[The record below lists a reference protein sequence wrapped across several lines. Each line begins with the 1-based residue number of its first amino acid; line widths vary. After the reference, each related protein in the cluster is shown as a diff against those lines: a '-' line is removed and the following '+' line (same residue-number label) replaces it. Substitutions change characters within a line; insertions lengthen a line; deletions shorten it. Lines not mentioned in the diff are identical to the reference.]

1 MSVGADHETCAEG
14 AARALS
20 FASFG
25 DQRRDVR
32 RGVGE
37 KLRLSSLDDLDGVG
51 SWIRHGLAQ
60 AGGIRGC
67 ARPRSRCL
75 GASRSA
81 LSLRVRMIGPP
92 PERLP
97 MSLSGASPCLA
108 ASLEAAEIA
117 GVLLPA
123 IASAADEEDDPAHP
137 TAGFPG
143 RLEVSAQR
151 LASVTWSIFWTA
163 KTTSK
168 MVCRLEHV
176 TGGLELDT
184 PGPAL
189 SPRCLRHCEAR
200 REKRDLMAEPRRI
213 RDAANSGLVFTTIR
227 RFNCGCEDEIVSDR
241 DVSFVAVEAFR
252 PALSSVAH
260 LSIAGRNDAIRRDTL
275 LDPRTTAIRVG
286 FGILGR
292 DLSK

>member
-213 RDAANSGLVFTTIR
+213 RDAVNT
-227 RFNCGCEDEIVSDR
+227 SDAAT
-241 DVSFVAVEAFR
+241 S
-252 PALSSVAH
+252 
-260 LSIAGRNDAIRRDTL
+260 
-275 LDPRTTAIRVG
+275 TTALCSARRASG
-286 FGILGR
+286 FEVESR
-292 DLSK
+292 SSATCRARRA

>member
-176 TGGLELDT
+176 TGGLEFDT

-213 RDAANSGLVFTTIR
+213 RDAVNRSPAADENALIPGPNLPLRSSMCAEHASGAPGTI
-227 RFNCGCEDEIVSDR
+227 G
-241 DVSFVAVEAFR
+241 
-252 PALSSVAH
+252 P
-260 LSIAGRNDAIRRDTL
+260 
-275 LDPRTTAIRVG
+275 
-286 FGILGR
+286 
-292 DLSK
+292 

>member
-176 TGGLELDT
+176 TGGLEFDT

-213 RDAANSGLVFTTIR
+213 RDAVNTRRPIPCRCAVYITKGYVNWGSAMRGAEAISSMHLEVTRWPPVNGVADPPRFGHQVAFFAPGLT
-227 RFNCGCEDEIVSDR
+227 
-241 DVSFVAVEAFR
+241 VA
-252 PALSSVAH
+252 
-260 LSIAGRNDAIRRDTL
+260 
-275 LDPRTTAIRVG
+275 
-286 FGILGR
+286 
-292 DLSK
+292 

>member
-213 RDAANSGLVFTTIR
+213 RDAVNSGHRDRPSWTPRSAVVDTKIGASWTPRSAHRGHRDR
-227 RFNCGCEDEIVSDR
+227 RSW
-241 DVSFVAVEAFR
+241 
-252 PALSSVAH
+252 
-260 LSIAGRNDAIRRDTL
+260 T
-275 LDPRTTAIRVG
+275 PR
-286 FGILGR
+286 
-292 DLSK
+292 